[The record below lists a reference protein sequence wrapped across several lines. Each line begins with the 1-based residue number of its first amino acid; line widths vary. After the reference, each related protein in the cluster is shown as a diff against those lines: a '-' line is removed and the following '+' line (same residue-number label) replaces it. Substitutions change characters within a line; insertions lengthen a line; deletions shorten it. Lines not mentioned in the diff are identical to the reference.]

1 MEFIDFNGRD
11 IIILAVVL
19 VAVYLLVSL
28 LRLSQVGRRHKSHD
42 ARPAAAPIEA
52 EPAGPPSPSDA
63 PDAAVHV
70 AATGAPPSFEAQLRR
85 TSLENEVQQLRQEVA
100 ELKSAL
106 EQVKASRRVSPQYN
120 EAMLL
125 AQRGVNAQVIA
136 DQCAIS
142 IGEAE
147 LVAALSRN
155 RQEYEDYDRQ
165 IDGRE

>member
-1 MEFIDFNGRD
+1 M
-11 IIILAVVL
+11 ILAVVI

-28 LRLSQVGRRHKSHD
+28 LRLNQVGRRHKSHD
-42 ARPAAAPIEA
+42 ARPATPSGT
-52 EPAGPPSPSDA
+52 EPASATPPDQA
-63 PDAAVHV
+63 PGAAAHMT
-70 AATGAPPSFEAQLRR
+70 AAGAPSFDAQLRR
-85 TSLENEVQQLRQEVA
+85 ISLETEVQQLRQEVA

-106 EQVKASRRVSPQYN
+106 EQIKASRCVSPQYN

>member
-1 MEFIDFNGRD
+1 MRNPNEIV
-11 IIILAVVL
+11 AEAL
-19 VAVYLLVSL
+19 VAI
-28 LRLSQVGRRHKSHD
+28 QG
-42 ARPAAAPIEA
+42 A
-52 EPAGPPSPSDA
+52 SDL
-63 PDAAVHV
+63 P
-70 AATGAPPSFEAQLRR
+70 
-85 TSLENEVQQLRQEVA
+85 
-100 ELKSAL
+100 AL
-106 EQVKASRRVSPQYN
+106 EQVKASRCVSPQYN